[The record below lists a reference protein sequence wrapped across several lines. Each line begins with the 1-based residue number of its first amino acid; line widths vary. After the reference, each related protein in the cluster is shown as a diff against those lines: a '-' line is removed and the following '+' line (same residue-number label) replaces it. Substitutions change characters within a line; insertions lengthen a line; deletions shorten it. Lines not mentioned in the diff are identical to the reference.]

1 MNLPPQTMGKALL
14 FDGPGLPL
22 RLVEQPF
29 PAPLEGEVVV
39 RVEAATLCGSD
50 LHTINGKRKVETPTV
65 LGHETIGRIEAIGP
79 GPIPRLQ
86 DGTLAAIGDR
96 ITWAVVANCGGCRY
110 CDSDLPQK
118 CEKAIKYGHEPL
130 VGRRMWTGGLATWN
144 LLAPGT
150 TLVKLPESL
159 PASLATPSSCAT
171 ATVMAGFEAL
181 GPIDNK
187 NLLITGAGMLGLTA
201 IARARALR
209 PASITVVDPLCWRRD
224 QAFVMGCSTA
234 LTPVEFNNH
243 TQPVDAWLELSGSN
257 VSWESCFPRL
267 AIGAKVALIGAVFP
281 TQDTVFNLERVVR
294 RMITIRG
301 IHNYGPRHLA
311 SAVEFLTGLPADH
324 PLGQLAGPWFTL
336 DQHETALR
344 VAGDPAVLRVGFM
357 FR

>member
-1 MNLPPQTMGKALL
+1 MNLPPQTIGKALL
-14 FDGPGLPL
+14 FEGPELPL

-50 LHTINGKRKVETPTV
+50 LHTINGKRRVETPTV
-65 LGHETIGRIEAIGP
+65 LGHETIGRIEAMGP
-79 GPIPRLQ
+79 GPVPRLQ

-118 CEKAIKYGHEPL
+118 CERAIKYGHEPL
-130 VGRRMWTGGLATWN
+130 TGRRMWTGGLATWN

-150 TLVKLPESL
+150 TLIKLPESL
-159 PASLATPSSCAT
+159 PASLGTPASCAT

-181 GPIDNK
+181 GPIEGK

-201 IARARALR
+201 VARARAFR
-209 PASITVVDPLCWRRD
+209 PASITVVDPVCWRRD
-224 QAFVMGCSTA
+224 QAFLMGCSSA
-234 LTPVEFNNH
+234 LTPVEFSNH
-243 TQPVDAWLELSGSN
+243 AQTVDAWLELSGSN
-257 VSWESCFPRL
+257 ASWESCFPRL
-267 AIGAKVALIGAVFP
+267 TVGATVALIGAVFP
-281 TQDTVFNLERVVR
+281 TQDTAFNLERVVR

-311 SAVEFLTGLPADH
+311 GAVEFLTELPADH

-344 VAGDPAVLRVGFM
+344 VAADPAVLRVGFM

>member
-1 MNLPPQTMGKALL
+1 
-14 FDGPGLPL
+14 
-22 RLVEQPF
+22 
-29 PAPLEGEVVV
+29 
-39 RVEAATLCGSD
+39 
-50 LHTINGKRKVETPTV
+50 
-65 LGHETIGRIEAIGP
+65 
-79 GPIPRLQ
+79 
-86 DGTLAAIGDR
+86 
-96 ITWAVVANCGGCRY
+96 
-110 CDSDLPQK
+110 
-118 CEKAIKYGHEPL
+118 
-130 VGRRMWTGGLATWN
+130 
-144 LLAPGT
+144 
-150 TLVKLPESL
+150 VKLPESL
-159 PASLATPSSCAT
+159 PASLATPASCAT
-171 ATVMAGFEAL
+171 ATVMAGIEAL
-181 GPIDNK
+181 GPIEGK

-201 IARARALR
+201 VARARALR

-234 LTPVEFNNH
+234 LTPVEFNNL

>member
-1 MNLPPQTMGKALL
+1 MNLPPQTIGKALL
-14 FDGPGLPL
+14 FEGPELPL

-50 LHTINGKRKVETPTV
+50 LHTINGKRRVETPTV
-65 LGHETIGRIEAIGP
+65 LGHETIGRIEAMGP
-79 GPIPRLQ
+79 GPVPRLQ

-118 CEKAIKYGHEPL
+118 CERAIKYGHEPL
-130 VGRRMWTGGLATWN
+130 TGRRMWTGGLATWN

-150 TLVKLPESL
+150 TLIKLPESL
-159 PASLATPSSCAT
+159 PASLATPASCAT

-181 GPIDNK
+181 GPIEGK

-201 IARARALR
+201 VARARAFR
-209 PASITVVDPLCWRRD
+209 PASITVVDPVCWRRD
-224 QAFVMGCSTA
+224 QAFLMGCSSA
-234 LTPVEFNNH
+234 LTPVEFSNH
-243 TQPVDAWLELSGSN
+243 AQT
-257 VSWESCFPRL
+257 
-267 AIGAKVALIGAVFP
+267 VALIGAVFP
-281 TQDTVFNLERVVR
+281 TQDTAFNLERVVR

-311 SAVEFLTGLPADH
+311 GAVEFLTELPADH

-344 VAGDPAVLRVGFM
+344 VAADPAVLRVGFM

>member
-1 MNLPPQTMGKALL
+1 MGKALL
-14 FDGPGLPL
+14 FEGPELPL

-50 LHTINGKRKVETPTV
+50 LHTINGKRRVETPTV
-65 LGHETIGRIEAIGP
+65 LGHETIGRIEAMGP
-79 GPIPRLQ
+79 GPVPRLQ

-118 CEKAIKYGHEPL
+118 CERAIKYGHEPL
-130 VGRRMWTGGLATWN
+130 TGRRMWTGGLATWN

-150 TLVKLPESL
+150 TLIKLPESL
-159 PASLATPSSCAT
+159 PASLATPASCAT

-181 GPIDNK
+181 GPIEGK

-201 IARARALR
+201 VARARAFR
-209 PASITVVDPLCWRRD
+209 PASITVVDPVCWRRD
-224 QAFVMGCSTA
+224 QAFLMGCSSA
-234 LTPVEFNNH
+234 LTPVEFSNH
-243 TQPVDAWLELSGSN
+243 AQTVDAWLELSGSN
-257 VSWESCFPRL
+257 ASWESCFPRL
-267 AIGAKVALIGAVFP
+267 TVGATVALIGAVFP
-281 TQDTVFNLERVVR
+281 TQDTAFNLERVVR

-311 SAVEFLTGLPADH
+311 GAVEFLTELPADH

-344 VAGDPAVLRVGFM
+344 VAADPAVLRVGFM

>member
-1 MNLPPQTMGKALL
+1 MGKALL

-65 LGHETIGRIEAIGP
+65 LGHETIGRIEAMGP

-130 VGRRMWTGGLATWN
+130 IGRRMWTGGLATWN

-159 PASLATPSSCAT
+159 PASLATPS
-171 ATVMAGFEAL
+171 L

-234 LTPVEFNNH
+234 LTPVEFINL